1 MNVKQITFTALGI
14 FLISIAG
21 CSGAKDSGAEPKP
34 GDEPAKSASN
44 SAPAADPGPS
54 ASPAAIT
61 MAAFEAA
68 PPVVGEG
75 GPVIG
80 KELPEIEGVDTDG
93 KRFKISDYRGKVV
106 MIDFWGDW

>member
-1 MNVKQITFTALGI
+1 MKQTTFAALGI

-34 GDEPAKSASN
+34 GDEPAKSASKSTTPAN
-44 SAPAADPGPS
+44 PAAF
-54 ASPAAIT
+54 T
-61 MAAFEAA
+61 MAAFEQA

-75 GPVIG
+75 GPEIG

-93 KRFKISDYRGKVV
+93 NRFKISDYRGKVV

>member
-1 MNVKQITFTALGI
+1 MKQMTFTALGI

-34 GDEPAKSASN
+34 GDEPAKSASK
-44 SAPAADPGPS
+44 SAPP
-54 ASPAAIT
+54 ASPAAVT
-61 MAAFEAA
+61 LAAFEAA
-68 PPVVGEG
+68 PPVVGTG
-75 GPVIG
+75 GPEIG
-80 KELPEIEGVDTDG
+80 KALPEIEGVDTDG